1 MPSATY
7 LWAKAI
13 NYIEQKHSAAVITTW
28 FDDVDVIEFENNTLV
43 LFSPNDFR
51 RPILEEQCRPMI
63 RDAMASIGYPDVN
76 IMILDEKQLEEYR
89 NRGKINDAN
98 TISSEFTFDNFIVG
112 PSNQFAHGAAVA
124 VANNPANAYNPLLIY
139 GESGLGKTHLLYAIA
154 NAIRQDHPEFNI
166 VYVNSE
172 DFTNELISAIQLGKN
187 VEFRSKYRTAD
198 LLLIDDIQFIAGKES
213 TQMEFFHTFNTLY
226 EHRKQ
231 IVLTSDRPPEEMSK
245 LEERLKTRLQ
255 WGLQADI
262 QPPDYE
268 TRVAI
273 IQNKSSA
280 KGMKLPTEVI
290 TYVAENI
297 TSNVRQLEGTV
308 NKIMAYTNMNDFE
321 MNRTNVSRAIKDMF
335 KGKESFLP
343 TPQLVISEVS
353 AYYNISESILRG
365 KARDKTTAEARQV
378 SMYLIRNLTSL
389 SLEDIALEFG
399 KDHSTV
405 LHSINKIESALPGSK
420 HLQTVI
426 REITINVNGRL

>member
-1 MPSATY
+1 
-7 LWAKAI
+7 
-13 NYIEQKHSAAVITTW
+13 
-28 FDDVDVIEFENNTLV
+28 
-43 LFSPNDFR
+43 
-51 RPILEEQCRPMI
+51 
-63 RDAMASIGYPDVN
+63 
-76 IMILDEKQLEEYR
+76 
-89 NRGKINDAN
+89 
-98 TISSEFTFDNFIVG
+98 
-112 PSNQFAHGAAVA
+112 
-124 VANNPANAYNPLLIY
+124 
-139 GESGLGKTHLLYAIA
+139 
-154 NAIRQDHPEFNI
+154 
-166 VYVNSE
+166 
-172 DFTNELISAIQLGKN
+172 
-187 VEFRSKYRTAD
+187 
-198 LLLIDDIQFIAGKES
+198 
-213 TQMEFFHTFNTLY
+213 
-226 EHRKQ
+226 
-231 IVLTSDRPPEEMSK
+231 
-245 LEERLKTRLQ
+245 
-255 WGLQADI
+255 
-262 QPPDYE
+262 
-268 TRVAI
+268 
-273 IQNKSSA
+273 
-280 KGMKLPTEVI
+280 MKLPTEVI

-353 AYYNISESILRG
+353 SYYNISESILRG